1 MRLLLIEDHE
11 RFAVFVKASLEKE
24 GFAVDVV
31 HNAGDGEAAFVA
43 VKYDAI
49 LLDLG
54 LPDFDGLE
62 LLKSWRTQ
70 NSDTPVII
78 ITARDG
84 VDERVIGLNAGGDD
98 YLVKP
103 FAMPELIARVR
114 ALLRRPGGALG
125 SVMLAGNISF
135 DTTGREV
142 QVDGKTIPI
151 SRREMGVLEQLMR
164 RVGHVVPKDV
174 LEDRIYGF
182 DEEVS
187 SNSVEVHVSRLRKRL
202 SDSGASVTIHTL
214 RGVGYLLSEEAGEA
228 SGK

>member
-1 MRLLLIEDHE
+1 MRLLVIEDHE
-11 RFAVFVKASLEKE
+11 RFAQFVKSSLEKE

-31 HNAGDGEAAFVA
+31 YNAGDGEAAFAA
-43 VKYDAI
+43 VSYDAI

-70 NSDTPVII
+70 NDDTPVMI

-84 VDERVIGLNAGGDD
+84 IDDRVFGLNAGGDD

-103 FAMPELIARVR
+103 FAIPELVARIR

-125 SVMLAGNISF
+125 AVMTAGNISF

-142 QVDGKTIPI
+142 QVAGKTIPI

-202 SDSGASVTIHTL
+202 SDTGANVTIHTL
-214 RGVGYLLSEEAGEA
+214 RGVGYLLSEDAGENA
-228 SGK
+228 G